1 MTVATAKPSE
11 PRTRHWTREE
21 FYKLAEDGWFQGQRV
36 LLLEGEII
44 QMPPMKHP
52 HALGVSKVMNAI
64 RKIFAE
70 DVWVRQDMPLNAT
83 EDSDPEPDI
92 AVASEPMEKYR
103 DHPESALLIVEVS
116 DTTLALD
123 RRKAAVYAQ
132 ANVGEY
138 WIVNIPERQ
147 LEIYRSPDP
156 GQRKYREHRV
166 VAQSDWIAPLAR
178 PDSSIRV
185 SDLLP

>member
-1 MTVATAKPSE
+1 
-11 PRTRHWTREE
+11 
-21 FYKLAEDGWFQGQRV
+21 
-36 LLLEGEII
+36 
-44 QMPPMKHP
+44 MKHP
-52 HALGVSKVMNAI
+52 HALAASKTVNQL
-64 RKIFAE
+64 RKIFG
-70 DVWVRQDMPLNAT
+70 DSHWVREDKPLNAT

-103 DHPESALLIVEVS
+103 DHPEMALLIVEVS

-132 ANVGEY
+132 ANVSEY
-138 WIVNIPERQ
+138 WIVNIPERH

-166 VAQSDWIAPLAR
+166 VAQSDSIAPLAR
-178 PDSSIRV
+178 PGSSIRV